1 MTSHKFQTTLL
12 LLFVSWMMVPEAV
25 NSPQEI
31 KTLRTIRKMEAPLI
45 PNGSKVVK
53 QVPVLCYHQI
63 RDWESSDSKSDRTY
77 ILSRQK
83 LHRQLGLLKD
93 SGYYFI
99 LPRQLS
105 AYYSTGAGL
114 PGKPVM
120 LTFDDATASQ
130 YANALP
136 ELAEADAKAV
146 FFIMT
151 VVLGKPKFM
160 TAAQVRSLSDIGH
173 IVGCHTWDHHD
184 VRHYNENDWKV
195 QLTGSKSLLEKITG
209 KTVDCLAY
217 PFGSWAPSAFSYL
230 AAGNIET
237 AYQLSGRQDENNP
250 LLTIRRIIV
259 DGGWDDRQFIQALSH
274 SFH

>member
-1 MTSHKFQTTLL
+1 MTSHNFQTPLL

-31 KTLRTIRKMEAPLI
+31 KTLRTIRKMEAPLM
-45 PNGSKVVK
+45 PNGSKGVK

-63 RDWESSDSKSDRTY
+63 RDWESSDSKSARTY
-77 ILSRQK
+77 ILCRQK

-93 SGYYFI
+93 SGYHFI
-99 LPRQLS
+99 LPRQLF

-136 ELAEADAKAV
+136 ELAKADAKAV

-160 TAAQVRSLSDIGH
+160 TAAQVRSLSDMGH
-173 IVGCHTWDHHD
+173 IIGCHTWNHHD
-184 VRHYNENDWKV
+184 VRHYNESDWKI
-195 QLTGSKSLLEKITG
+195 QLTSSKSLLEKLRARRLIAWLTH
-209 KTVDCLAY
+209 
-217 PFGSWAPSAFSYL
+217 L
-230 AAGNIET
+230 AAG
-237 AYQLSGRQDENNP
+237 RQ
-250 LLTIRRIIV
+250 V
-259 DGGWDDRQFIQALSH
+259 LSH
-274 SFH
+274 ISQPAILRLPTSCRAGRMKTTPCLP